1 MSETKRI
8 KTALVSVYH
17 KEGLD
22 EIITKL
28 HEEGVEFLSTGG
40 TRQFIESLGYPCK
53 AVEDLTTYLPF
64 WVDAL
69 RLCIRRYSE
78 VFFAAADWSKTCNR
92 LKNMKS
98 PK

>member
-1 MSETKRI
+1 MSESKRI

-53 AVEDLTTYLPF
+53 AVEDLTTYPSILGGNLLQDMEAKETHSYEEC
-64 WVDAL
+64 DAL
-69 RLCIRRYSE
+69 NEYHESME
-78 VFFAAADWSKTCNR
+78 
-92 LKNMKS
+92 
-98 PK
+98 

>member
-53 AVEDLTTYLPF
+53 AVEDLTTYPSI
-64 WVDAL
+64 
-69 RLCIRRYSE
+69 LCIRRYSE
-78 VFFAAADWSKTCNR
+78 VSFAAADWNKTCNR
-92 LKNMKS
+92 
-98 PK
+98 

>member
-1 MSETKRI
+1 MSEKKRI

-53 AVEDLTTYLPF
+53 AVEDLTTYPSILGGRVKTLHPK
-64 WVDAL
+64 VL
-69 RLCIRRYSE
+69 EES
-78 VFFAAADWSKTCNR
+78 FAAADWNKTCSR
-92 LKNMKS
+92 LKNMKF